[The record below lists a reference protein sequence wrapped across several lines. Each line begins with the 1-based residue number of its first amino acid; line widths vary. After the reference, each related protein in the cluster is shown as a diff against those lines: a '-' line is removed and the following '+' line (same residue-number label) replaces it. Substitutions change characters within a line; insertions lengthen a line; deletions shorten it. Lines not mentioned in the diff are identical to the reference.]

1 MKSFIVS
8 AALAALTLAGPAV
21 AQDSSSNTESTAPAP
36 SVNVKVD
43 APAAPAAPAPVQSST
58 STVEKT
64 TVVDRESP
72 STGMDN
78 TTLGVLAGLGIV
90 GAACIVGLAASSR
103 G

>member
-8 AALAALTLAGPAV
+8 AALAALTLGPAV
-21 AQDSSSNTESTAPAP
+21 AQDSSSNTESTAPVP

-43 APAAPAAPAPVQSST
+43 APAAPAPVQSTS

-64 TVVDRESP
+64 TVVARESP